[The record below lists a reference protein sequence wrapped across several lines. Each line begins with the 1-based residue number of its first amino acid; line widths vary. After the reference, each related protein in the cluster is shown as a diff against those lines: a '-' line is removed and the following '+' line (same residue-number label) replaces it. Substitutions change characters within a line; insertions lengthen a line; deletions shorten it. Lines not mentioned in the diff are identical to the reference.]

1 MSREPGP
8 WVAPSRVRL
17 VRVPREPSQRWRLTD
32 PYVELVWA
40 ARLGPTAVLVARHL
54 GHALAGDVSVIDLR
68 DVGAFLGRGDDRAA
82 GARHVVRALERLSA
96 AGMVSWSPATATVRL
111 SGHVAPVPAELLVRL
126 PDVVVRVHDRLL
138 AAPCPAAANATLSR
152 PTFAGPSGR
161 SSLPVRRAD
170 GVGRSTGERGR

>member
-40 ARLGPTAVLVARHL
+40 ARLGPTTVLVARHL
-54 GHALAGDVSVIDLR
+54 GHALASDVAVIELG

-82 GARHVVRALERLSA
+82 GARHAVRALGRLSA
-96 AGMVSWSPATATVRL
+96 AGLVSWHPATATLRL
-111 SGHVAPVPAELLVRL
+111 SGYVAPLPSELLARM

-138 AAPCPAAANATLSR
+138 AASGPVAADRTVSR
-152 PTFAGPSGR
+152 PTFAVPSGR
-161 SSLPVRRAD
+161 STGPASRAD
-170 GVGRSTGERGR
+170 GGGRSTGGLGR

>member
-17 VRVPREPSQRWRLTD
+17 VRVPRELSQRWSLTD
-32 PYVELVWA
+32 RYVELVWA

-54 GHALAGDVSVIDLR
+54 GHALASNVHVIDLG

-82 GARHVVRALERLSA
+82 GVRHVVRAFERLSA
-96 AGMVSWSPATATVRL
+96 AGMVAWSPATATVRL

-126 PDVVVRVHDRLL
+126 PDVVVRVHERLL
-138 AAPCPAAANATLSR
+138 AAASPAAANGTVSR
-152 PTFAGPSGR
+152 PPCAAPSGR
-161 SSLPVRRAD
+161 STGLGRRAD
-170 GVGRSTGERGR
+170 GGGRSTGEFGR